1 MGRIYQPMSREA
13 VSRYPSMESNE
24 YGARPGLSL
33 AQAQQVIYDFLLEIV
48 KIWHP
53 QDVLEEF
60 RHLFVHHTDS
70 VSSQTLP
77 ALHVILF
84 ANNETEFRN
93 TIKRCCYIL
102 VNNWEVARQFDA
114 IQDLVDLF
122 SDPLIQRRT
131 LSPTLKRLRHW
142 LTRFLE
148 SEDFEELRLFAARYA
163 EERTL
168 NRPDDWTAR
177 YTPYL
182 LVPQY
187 INENNPVEQRQAARA
202 LSRRLKDK
210 FKFDLAMYTAH
221 SQSGQTRDRPVVNPT
236 ALGDS
241 ALRLVKAIVAR
252 RGEFSY
258 RNLARLFLEQIKES
272 SYGDFKKSLTCYL
285 LYTVSGNPIS
295 KQIQEKLDARLV
307 NLYTESDY
315 EPWDSS
321 LVLRT
326 SNRVVD
332 YLMTEDQTQPS
343 PLFSMVLSQ
352 GNALTLAIILL
363 KLVLVSRQ
371 TLPYI
376 ETRIATLIRYY
387 EQFPRSECQ
396 WVINFLEVFQ
406 ITFAI
411 YGDNTEYN
419 LVKVTQH
426 DQRPE
431 ALFLGDRQGLD
442 AFRVFSQK
450 LNQVRPDVLTSADL
464 AAGEEDHFSEEEID
478 ELNLDEQT

>member
-1 MGRIYQPMSREA
+1 
-13 VSRYPSMESNE
+13 MESNE

-60 RHLFVHHTDS
+60 RHLFIHHTDS

-84 ANNETEFRN
+84 ANNEPEFRN

-148 SEDFEELRLFAARYA
+148 SDDFEELRLFAARYT

-168 NRPDDWTAR
+168 NRPDDWTVR

-187 INENNPVEQRQAARA
+187 INEDNPIEQRQAARA

-210 FKFDLAMYTAH
+210 FKFDLAMYTAY
-221 SQSGQTRDRPVVNPT
+221 SQSGQDRDRIANPT

-258 RNLARLFLEQIKES
+258 KNLARLFLEQIKGS
-272 SYGDFKKSLTCYL
+272 SYGDFKKSLTRYL

-295 KQIQEKLDARLV
+295 KQIQEQLDARLV
-307 NLYTESDY
+307 NLYAESDF

-326 SNRVVD
+326 SNRIID
-332 YLMTEDQTQPS
+332 YLMTEDQEKPS

-371 TLPYI
+371 TLPYM
-376 ETRIATLIRYY
+376 EARIASLIRYY

-426 DQRPE
+426 NPGTE
-431 ALFLGDRQGLD
+431 ALFFAERQGLD
-442 AFRVFSQK
+442 AFRIFSQK
-450 LNQVRPDVLTSADL
+450 LNQAHYGVLGSPDSATGQGDRE
-464 AAGEEDHFSEEEID
+464 GEQVEEELDSEE
-478 ELNLDEQT
+478 QV

>member
-1 MGRIYQPMSREA
+1 
-13 VSRYPSMESNE
+13 MESNE

-48 KIWHP
+48 KFWHP
-53 QDVLEEF
+53 QDVLQEF
-60 RHLFVHHTDS
+60 RHLFIHHTDS

-84 ANNETEFRN
+84 ANNEPEFRN

-114 IQDLVDLF
+114 IQDLVDIF

-148 SEDFEELRLFAARYA
+148 SDDFEELRLFAARYT

-168 NRPDDWTAR
+168 NRPEDWTAR

-187 INENNPVEQRQAARA
+187 INEDNPIEQRQAARA

-210 FKFDLAMYTAH
+210 FKFDLAMYTAY
-221 SQSGQTRDRPVVNPT
+221 SQNGQDRDRPVDNPT

-258 RNLARLFLEQIKES
+258 KNLARLFLEQIKES
-272 SYGDFKKSLTCYL
+272 SYGDFKKSLTRYL

-295 KQIQEKLDARLV
+295 KQIQEQLDARLI
-307 NLYTESDY
+307 NLYTESDF
-315 EPWDSS
+315 ELWDSS
-321 LVLRT
+321 LMLRT
-326 SNRVVD
+326 SNRIVD
-332 YLMTEDQTQPS
+332 YLMTEDQEQPS
-343 PLFSMVLSQ
+343 PLFSMILSQ

-363 KLVLVSRQ
+363 KLVLISRQ
-371 TLPYI
+371 TLPYM
-376 ETRIATLIRYY
+376 ETRVASLIRYY

-419 LVKVTQH
+419 LVKVTQR
-426 DQRPE
+426 DQGTT
-431 ALFLGDRQGLD
+431 ALFLAERQGLD
-442 AFRVFSQK
+442 AFRIFSQK
-450 LNQVRPDVLTSADL
+450 LNQSHPGALGNPDL
-464 AAGEEDHFSEEEID
+464 AGDKGELPRDPMEGELDPEE
-478 ELNLDEQT
+478 QA

>member
-1 MGRIYQPMSREA
+1 M
-13 VSRYPSMESNE
+13 SRYPSMESNE

-84 ANNETEFRN
+84 ANNEAEFRN

-142 LTRFLE
+142 LLRFLE
-148 SEDFEELRLFAARYA
+148 SKDFEELRLFAARYT

-187 INENNPVEQRQAARA
+187 INENNPIEQRQAARA

-221 SQSGQTRDRPVVNPT
+221 SQSGQTRDRPVDNPT

-258 RNLARLFLEQIKES
+258 RNLARLFLEQVKES
-272 SYGDFKKSLTCYL
+272 SYGDFKKSLTRYL

-295 KQIQEKLDARLV
+295 KQIQERLDARLV
-307 NLYTESDY
+307 DLYTESDY

-332 YLMTEDQTQPS
+332 YLMTEDQKQPS

-363 KLVLVSRQ
+363 KLALVSRQ
-371 TLPYI
+371 TLPYM

-419 LVKVTQH
+419 LVKVTQRE
-426 DQRPE
+426 QRPE
-431 ALFLGDRQGLD
+431 ALFLAERQGLD
-442 AFRVFSQK
+442 TFRIFSQK
-450 LNQVRPDVLTSADL
+450 LKQVRPDILASADL
-464 AAGEEDHFSEEEID
+464 AVGKEDHFSEEEID
-478 ELNLDEQT
+478 QLNLDDQT

>member
-1 MGRIYQPMSREA
+1 
-13 VSRYPSMESNE
+13 MEPNDYKS
-24 YGARPGLSL
+24 RPGLTL

-48 KIWHP
+48 KFWHP
-53 QDVLEEF
+53 EDVLEEF
-60 RHLFVHHTDS
+60 RHLFVQHTDS

-84 ANNETEFRN
+84 ANNEQEFRN

-114 IQDLVDLF
+114 IQDLVDIF

-142 LTRFLE
+142 LTQFLE
-148 SEDFEELRLFAARYA
+148 SDDFEELRLFAARYA

-168 NRPDDWTAR
+168 NRPDEWTAR
-177 YTPYL
+177 YASYL

-187 INENNPVEQRQAARA
+187 VNETNSIEQRQAARA

-210 FKFDLAMYTAH
+210 FKFDLALYTAH
-221 SQSGQTRDRPVVNPT
+221 GQSGQGHGRTVKNPT
-236 ALGDS
+236 VLGDS

-258 RNLARLFLEQIKES
+258 KNLARLFLNQVQD
-272 SYGDFKKSLTCYL
+272 SYYGEFKGSLTRYL
-285 LYTVSGNPIS
+285 LYTVNSNPIS
-295 KQIQEKLDARLV
+295 KQIQDHLDTRLAD
-307 NLYTESDY
+307 LYAEF
-315 EPWDSS
+315 EPQPLDSS
-321 LVLRT
+321 LILRT
-326 SNRVVD
+326 CNRVVD
-332 YLMTEDQTQPS
+332 YLMTEDQEHPS
-343 PLFSMVLSQ
+343 PLFSLVLSQ

-363 KLVLVSRQ
+363 KLVLVSRH
-371 TLPYI
+371 TLPYL
-376 ETRIATLIRYY
+376 EARIASLIRYY

-411 YGDNTEYN
+411 YAENIEYN
-419 LVKVTQH
+419 LVKVDPH
-426 DQRPE
+426 AGE
-431 ALFLGDRQGLD
+431 LKAEFLSERQSLD
-442 AFRVFSQK
+442 TFRIFSQT
-450 LNQVRPDVLTSADL
+450 LSYPYSNLPGADEGSSL
-464 AAGEEDHFSEEEID
+464 ERKQPEKMTEDSPLLEEE
-478 ELNLDEQT
+478 